1 MRKVL
6 KAYTSLAHY
15 VNKDIKVI
23 KGTTDWCSYPELC
36 QVEVPQLVTEQ
47 GTQAFLNSIAQ
58 QLPADKQEL
67 VNIIPDFMWSFLHEI
82 GHIQCKH
89 NSRAD
94 VPIRGL
100 VNIISKLGWEKMA
113 NKIYFNLKEEK
124 QATKWAVDFVMLEPQ
139 AVEDF
144 TKKILKR
151 YEKYYKKVLTDFE

>member
-47 GTQAFLNSIAQ
+47 GEQAFLDSVAR

-67 VNIIPDFMWSFLHEI
+67 VDIIPDFMWSFLHEI

-89 NSRAD
+89 NVD
-94 VPIRGL
+94 NYVIRGF